1 MAETTETGTTTSKQ
15 LTSRN
20 RERCETGITGLD
32 SVLNGGIPRGNTVLV
47 TGSCGTGKTTIGFEF
62 IVHGAIRGENSLFIS
77 VTEDSTKLLQNVIPY
92 TFFDQS
98 LIKSGKL
105 TFIDLPS
112 MYDRLGLEKEE
123 LSLEEVDLLVDA
135 IADIVKELQIK
146 RCVIDSITSV
156 CYRLKRDE
164 KIRTFI
170 LRLGK
175 SLSELGCTTML
186 VSEISPNADRYSLYG
201 VEEAIADGIILLG
214 NLERRGDLLRTL
226 QVIKMR
232 GTQHTRTKYV
242 LDLTDVGV
250 LLVPL
255 LKGGGA

>member
-1 MAETTETGTTTSKQ
+1 MIPSAEALDVCFDVTGLGKGEMDD
-15 LTSRN
+15 L
-20 RERCETGITGLD
+20 EVYVTGIDPTRLLGAAPLPGDWSLQHSEVKITRLD
-32 SVLNGGIPRGNTVLV
+32 EFDDAGKAPVDE
-47 TGSCGTGKTTIGFEF
+47 GTGDADE
-62 IVHGAIRGENSLFIS
+62 ENENTDEEL
-77 VTEDSTKLLQNVIPY
+77 EDDFPEE
-92 TFFDQS
+92 
-98 LIKSGKL
+98 SGKV
-105 TFIDLPS
+105 
-112 MYDRLGLEKEE
+112 M
-123 LSLEEVDLLVDA
+123 EEVDLLVDA
-135 IADIVKELQIK
+135 ISDIVKELQIK

-164 KIRTFI
+164 KIRQFI
-170 LRLGK
+170 LHLGK

-186 VSEISPNADRYSLYG
+186 VSEISPNAERYPLYG

-255 LKGGGA
+255 LKGGGT